1 MQLSLNGP
9 TVQRAALLARESVT
23 SLVYGGPAADGALE
37 FVLTEA
43 ANNREVGATL
53 TLILAQMGATLAG
66 LAAELEDGPLDD
78 QSLLERTLSLIDD
91 ITSGFEQRL
100 G

>member
-1 MQLSLNGP
+1 MQLSLSGP
-9 TVQRAALLARESVT
+9 TVQRATLLARESVT

-53 TLILAQMGATLAG
+53 TLILAQMGATLAR

-78 QSLLERTLSLIDD
+78 QSLLERTLSLVNE
-91 ITSGFEQRL
+91 ITSGFA
-100 G
+100 